1 MKSTGLWRWTGQS
14 SKPYFLPYWGK
25 EKQVT
30 SPEKLLDFLHLS
42 TPAPP
47 WGWSRESIIS
57 QLTVKAA
64 FSSTGFLAHEKSCL
78 NSTRVMQSAHGNG
91 IFQPKSQ
98 GDHTVLIILKETNAG
113 DKRTHSL
120 PPCKQPKTMNPK
132 LVASG
137 PHREIYPL
145 CPSNSAPLASMSTE
159 EEMFNDPHIKSW
171 VCAQLRLP
179 PSFTFQTPQS
189 LHVHLLPQGS
199 SYSQLWILF
208 SDFLKSWRESPK
220 PLHRLA
226 GGWAPSHPKREA
238 AKGQLKVSRTRE
250 TYISHG

>member
-1 MKSTGLWRWTGQS
+1 M
-14 SKPYFLPYWGK
+14 
-25 EKQVT
+25 
-30 SPEKLLDFLHLS
+30 LDFLHLS

-120 PPCKQPKTMNPK
+120 PPCKQPETMNPK

-145 CPSNSAPLASMSTE
+145 CPSSSAPLASMSTE
-159 EEMFNDPHIKSW
+159 ERCLMIPILKVEFVLNYGSLLPSHFRPHRASM
-171 VCAQLRLP
+171 
-179 PSFTFQTPQS
+179 FTF
-189 LHVHLLPQGS
+189 
-199 SYSQLWILF
+199 
-208 SDFLKSWRESPK
+208 FLKGP
-220 PLHRLA
+220 A
-226 GGWAPSHPKREA
+226 IPSSEFSF
-238 AKGQLKVSRTRE
+238 QTF
-250 TYISHG
+250 

>member
-1 MKSTGLWRWTGQS
+1 
-14 SKPYFLPYWGK
+14 
-25 EKQVT
+25 
-30 SPEKLLDFLHLS
+30 
-42 TPAPP
+42 
-47 WGWSRESIIS
+47 
-57 QLTVKAA
+57 
-64 FSSTGFLAHEKSCL
+64 
-78 NSTRVMQSAHGNG
+78 MQSAHGNG

-120 PPCKQPKTMNPK
+120 PPCKQPETMNPK

-145 CPSNSAPLASMSTE
+145 CPSSSAPLASMSTE
-159 EEMFNDPHIKSW
+159 EEMFNDPHI
-171 VCAQLRLP
+171 CAQLNYGSLP
-179 PSFTFQTPQS
+179 SSHFRPHS

-199 SYSQLWILF
+199 SYTQLWILF

-238 AKGQLKVSRTRE
+238 AKGQLKVIRILWDLYLSWLVQSKSC
-250 TYISHG
+250 SHP